1 MMQDRIPLDCPMC
14 SRRLIGRAPCACGDE
29 AGANQ
34 LLPLELVVPPA
45 LADDRGGVRSGQL
58 SNSVARP
65 EPWVDIPSAST
76 TITRSQQRVLAG
88 LAAALVIGVVI
99 APIPVLTAV
108 IAFLI
113 LVYLAVFVYRIKLT
127 RHAIEGADMVRVSD
141 EVARTIPDHLLPPYT
156 VMIPAYHEPEVIE
169 QLIESMNALVYPRD
183 RLEVKLLLEED
194 DTATIEAALAARPA
208 PFIQIV
214 RVPYSLPR
222 TKPKA
227 LNYGLAHATG
237 RYVTIFDAEDR
248 PDPLQLRRAVVAFHN
263 INDTVA
269 CLQAKLVYHNPEQN
283 LITRWFTTEYALW
296 FSQMLPGL
304 VRENAPVPLGGT
316 SNHFRREVLEQA
328 GGWDAFNVTE
338 DADLGIRLHRLG
350 YRTGVL
356 DSVTYEEA
364 NSDFINW
371 VKQRSRWYKGYM
383 QTWLVH
389 MRQPAELWR
398 ALGPRAFAG
407 FNLFVAGTP
416 LLALINPVFWVLTLL
431 WFTGQPRVVQELFP
445 AWLYYFSLFTWAVGN
460 FTFVYLNM
468 ISARFD
474 TNPKL
479 VLSAILSPLYWVMM
493 SIAAVKAL
501 WQLVVAPSFWE
512 KTVHG
517 LSGSST
523 GPATRPAAS
532 EGIP

>member
-1 MMQDRIPLDCPMC
+1 MMQDGIPLDCPTC
-14 SRRLIGRAPCACGDE
+14 GPRLTGPTSCACDDE
-29 AGANQ
+29 AGDTQ
-34 LLPLELVVPPA
+34 LLPLELVVPEA
-45 LADDRGGVRSGQL
+45 LADGPAGVRSSQR
-58 SNSVARP
+58 SDPAARS
-65 EPWVDIPSAST
+65 EPLADIPSAST
-76 TITRSQQRVLAG
+76 TITRPQQWVLAG
-88 LAAALVIGVVI
+88 LSAALVIGVVV
-99 APIPVLTAV
+99 APIQVLTAL
-108 IAFLI
+108 IAFLT
-113 LVYLAVFVYRIKLT
+113 LVYLAAFVYRIRLA
-127 RHAIEGADMVRVSD
+127 RHAIERADVVRVSD
-141 EVARTIPDHLLPPYT
+141 DIARSVPDHALPLYT
-156 VMIPAYHEPEVIE
+156 VMIPAYREPEVMA

-194 DTATIEAALAARPA
+194 DTPTIEAALAARPA
-208 PFIQIV
+208 PFIQVV
-214 RVPYSLPR
+214 RVPCSLPR

-227 LNYGLAHATG
+227 LNYGLAHTRG
-237 RYVTIFDAEDR
+237 RYVTVFDAEDR
-248 PDPLQLRRAVVAFHN
+248 PDPLQLCRAVVAFRN
-263 INDTVA
+263 TNDTVA

-296 FSQMLPGL
+296 FSQLLPGL

-328 GGWDAFNVTE
+328 GGWDAYNVTE

-389 MRQPAELWR
+389 MRRPAELWR

-407 FNLFVAGTP
+407 FNLFVGGTP
-416 LLALINPVFWVLTLL
+416 LLALINPVFWTLTIL
-431 WFTGQPRVVQELFP
+431 WFTGEPQLVQVLFP
-445 AWLYYFSLFTWAVGN
+445 GWLYYVSLFTWAIGN

-468 ISARFD
+468 ISARYD
-474 TNPKL
+474 SSPKL
-479 VLSAILSPLYWVMM
+479 VLSAVLSPLYWVMM

-501 WQLVVAPSFWE
+501 WQLIVAPSFWE

-517 LSGSST
+517 LSGSVAGS
-523 GPATRPAAS
+523 ASRPAS
-532 EGIP
+532 GGTH